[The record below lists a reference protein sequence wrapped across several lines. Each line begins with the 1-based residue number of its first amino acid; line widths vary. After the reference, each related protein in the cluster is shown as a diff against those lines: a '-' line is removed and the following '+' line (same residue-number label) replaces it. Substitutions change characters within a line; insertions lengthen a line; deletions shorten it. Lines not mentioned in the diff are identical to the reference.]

1 MRALALIPL
10 ALSLTALAQDAPQQ
24 PTTTL
29 RTGTTIV
36 LVPTSVQLKGQ
47 TLYTLKPEQFVVE
60 DNGVPQTIKLDED
73 TDRLGLSLVVA
84 VQCSRA
90 AVMEYAKLQGLA
102 SLIEG
107 LAGGA
112 PRQVAIVSY
121 GSSATVLQDFTTD
134 INKVAHAIASIQPCD
149 DGGAATL
156 DAVNTSN
163 LLFEGQSNDYRRA
176 ILLISETRDHGSQT
190 KPAELIAA
198 LGRTNTVVDAVTFS
212 PEKTELLNN
221 LKYGGGAGP
230 LPLLFAAVAALK
242 KNAAHQLA
250 NMTGG
255 EYINFTTRQGFENGL
270 HTLSNHLHNYY
281 LLSFSANNATPGLH
295 QIRVTIPDY
304 PNAKIRHRLNYWAA
318 PR

>member
-1 MRALALIPL
+1 MRAAVLIPL
-10 ALSLTALAQDAPQQ
+10 LFVTAALAQDAPQQ
-24 PTTTL
+24 PTTL

-36 LVPTSVQLKGQ
+36 LVPTSVQLKGE
-47 TLYTLKPEQFVVE
+47 TLYTLKPDQFVVE

-73 TDRLGLSLVVA
+73 TDRLGLSLVVV

-90 AVMEYAKLQGLA
+90 AVMEYAKFQGLA
-102 SLIEG
+102 SMIEG

-112 PRQVAIVSY
+112 PRQIAVVSF
-121 GSSATVLQDFTTD
+121 GSAATVLQDFTPD

-149 DGGAATL
+149 DGGAASL
-156 DAVNTSN
+156 DAVNISN
-163 LLFEGQSNDYRRA
+163 ALFEGQRNDYRRA
-176 ILLISETRDHGSQT
+176 ILLISETRDHGSRT
-190 KPAELIAA
+190 KPADLIAT
-198 LGRTNTVVDAVTFS
+198 LGRSNTVVDAVSFS
-212 PEKTELLNN
+212 PEKTEILNN
-221 LKYGGGAGP
+221 LRYGGGAGP
-230 LPLLFAAVAALK
+230 IPLLFAAVAALK

-281 LLSFSANNATPGLH
+281 LLSFAANDATPGLH
-295 QIRVTIPDY
+295 QLRVTIPDY